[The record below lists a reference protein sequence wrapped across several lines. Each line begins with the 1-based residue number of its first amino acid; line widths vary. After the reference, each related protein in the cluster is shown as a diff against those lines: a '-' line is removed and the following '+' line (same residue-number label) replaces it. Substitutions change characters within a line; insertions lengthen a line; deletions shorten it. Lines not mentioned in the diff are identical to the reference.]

1 MLESGISV
9 APPECRCSGRVQL
22 QDKPKQE
29 GYRTRCDSDI
39 IESGE
44 SESEYEESMEESGEE
59 SVEESGEKSGEKRKE
74 IKGEGTMHELT
85 EEEEELVEQVS
96 IILLVIL
103 TKLHMSF
110 RLSLWEAREE

>member
-1 MLESGISV
+1 MLEESGTSV
-9 APPECRCSGRVQL
+9 APPEHRCSGRVQL

-29 GYRTRCDSDI
+29 GYCTHHDSDI

-59 SVEESGEKSGEKRKE
+59 STEESGEKRKE
-74 IKGEGTMHELT
+74 IKGKGTMHELT
-85 EEEEELVEQVS
+85 EEEEELFELVS

-110 RLSLWEAREE
+110 RLSLWEAREK